1 MILITT
7 ALMIEAQPLKAELD
21 LAVIAG
27 ESFPVFKN
35 DEIIMVVTGTGAAR
49 AAAATGW
56 ALGRFAGIMAAVNI
70 GFAGA
75 SERVAD
81 LNKWYC
87 INSIRDESTG
97 RCHIPDRLWDFHIE
111 ESPLLTVG
119 KVVSTDNG
127 WDGLIDME
135 GSGFYEA
142 ARQILSPDRI
152 VLFKWV
158 SDPLTGRIDLDE
170 TKKHFNQAVRKLVPV
185 IISIKEASLWI
196 EQSEPVLLGQIRE
209 RIRLTKTQQQYLRK
223 WVIGYVKRGGDPEII
238 LKVLPDKPPGKKPDN
253 NRLFE
258 DLKNALKG

>member
-7 ALMIEAQPLKAELD
+7 ALMIEAQPLKAELG
-21 LAVIAG
+21 LTVIAG
-27 ESFPVFKN
+27 EPFPVFKN
-35 DEIIMVVTGTGAAR
+35 DEIILIVTGTGAQR

-56 ALGRFAGIMAAVNI
+56 ALGRFTEIIAAVNI

-75 SERVAD
+75 SERVAE

-97 RCHIPDRLWDFHIE
+97 RCHIPDRLWEFQIE

-119 KVVSTDNG
+119 KVVSSDNG
-127 WDGLIDME
+127 WDGLVDME

-158 SDPLTGRIDLDE
+158 SDQLTGSIDLDE
-170 TKKHFNQAVRKLVPV
+170 TKARFNQAVSKLVPV
-185 IISIKEASLWI
+185 LISIREASLI
-196 EQSEPVLLGQIRE
+196 PEQSEPDLLCQICE

-223 WVIGYVKRGGDPEII
+223 WVIGYVKRGGVSEAI
-238 LKVLPDKPPGKKPDN
+238 LKILPDKPPGKKPDN